1 VQLSDAGNGAIG
13 VTIIIPAFN
22 EARTILT
29 LLQRVAK
36 QNVDGISF
44 DVLVVDDGST
54 DETVAILE
62 ANPQM
67 YGQLI
72 KLETNRGKG
81 GAVIAGLKAAKG
93 DYVLFQDADLEYDP
107 ADYGRLL
114 VPIIRYGADIVMGS
128 RLIAPELTRVHYFW
142 NKVGNRM
149 ITLLFNLLHNTTFTD
164 IYSCYL
170 CLRRELVE
178 PQSLVSNGW
187 GQQAEILSKATQRAR
202 VIYEAPISYHGRTY
216 AEGKK
221 IRARHVI
228 DVIVMMIRSR
238 LGT

>member
-1 VQLSDAGNGAIG
+1 MQLSDAGNGAIG

-107 ADYGRLL
+107 ADY
-114 VPIIRYGADIVMGS
+114 
-128 RLIAPELTRVHYFW
+128 
-142 NKVGNRM
+142 
-149 ITLLFNLLHNTTFTD
+149 
-164 IYSCYL
+164 
-170 CLRRELVE
+170 
-178 PQSLVSNGW
+178 
-187 GQQAEILSKATQRAR
+187 
-202 VIYEAPISYHGRTY
+202 
-216 AEGKK
+216 
-221 IRARHVI
+221 
-228 DVIVMMIRSR
+228 
-238 LGT
+238 